1 MFLFLSSTFLW
12 AQRPTEGGLFS
23 YASDD
28 QMAFYDL
35 EFVRV
40 HFSTSGSNLVLEDDE
55 DDNGVPDYVEN
66 IAETTLEAWF
76 FYENMGFRSPI
87 REGML
92 YSEFDDLGGSDS
104 FDIYLVDFNG
114 SADGHLGLDSCGDGF
129 CSGYLVI
136 ENDFSGYGYSSI
148 DIATRVLVSHEL
160 FHAVQAAYRISFSPW
175 ISEGLATWAEHL
187 FDHTLMDYYH
197 QCGGYLAEPTRSIN
211 STPAGAISSFS
222 YGTALFFDFVAIHLG
237 MEFWITVLEELSEEA
252 YHSNDDLDEMEV
264 IIPLAE
270 SWLTENNTGFVD
282 FIDLWNTF
290 GIWNIA
296 TGWRSGLVEGI
307 GEGAFE
313 SYGYA
318 DRLDEVAYE
327 KMSEETNKLED
338 THRFYPLSA
347 SYFWFQ
353 HDGGVLPFYTSTFR
367 NDTPLHFALVSV
379 SSEQDGLFG
388 DVENIIDIWESQS
401 YEFRQWDLPNGD
413 YWLIGLVGG
422 LADESQKTTFCIG
435 SLCNQDDFIQL
446 ENESEDIIN
455 EGEKEQEG
463 KLGCSFVPPSKN
475 SFWIVLLAF
484 YARRKRI

>member
-12 AQRPTEGGLFS
+12 AQRPTDGGLFS

-40 HFSTSGSNLVLEDDE
+40 HFSISGSNLVLEDDE

-66 IAETTLEAWF
+66 VAETTLEAWS
-76 FYENMGFRSPI
+76 FYEGMGFRIPV
-87 REGML
+87 REDVL
-92 YSEFDDLGGSDS
+92 YSDFDDLGGSNS
-104 FDIYLVDFNG
+104 FDVYLVDFNG
-114 SADGHLGLDSCGDGF
+114 SADGHLGLDGCGDGF

-136 ENDFSGYGYSSI
+136 ENDFQGYGYSSI
-148 DIATRVLVSHEL
+148 ETATRVLVSHEL

-175 ISEGLATWAEHL
+175 ISEGLATWAEYL
-187 FDHTLMDYYH
+187 FDPTLMDYYH

-237 MEFWITVLEELSEEA
+237 HEFWITVLEELSEES
-252 YHSNDDLDEMEV
+252 YHNNDEIDEMEV
-264 IIPLAE
+264 IIPLVE
-270 SWLTENNTGFVD
+270 HRLMEDDTGFVD

-290 GIWNIA
+290 GIWNLA

-307 GEGAFE
+307 GEGVFE
-313 SYGYA
+313 SYSYA
-318 DRLDEVAYE
+318 DRLDEVAHE
-327 KMSEETNKLED
+327 KMSEEINKLED

-353 HDGGVLPFYTSTFR
+353 HDGETLPFYTSSFR
-367 NDTPLHFALVSV
+367 NDTPLYFALLSV

-388 DVENIIDIWESQS
+388 DLENIIDVWEGQAHD
-401 YEFRQWDLPNGD
+401 FRQWDLPTGD

-435 SLCNQDDFIQL
+435 SLCDQDDFIQA
-446 ENESEDIIN
+446 ENESEDFID
-455 EGEKEQEG
+455 EEEKEETP
-463 KLGCSFVPPSKN
+463 GCSSVQSRTIGYWITLIFFFV
-475 SFWIVLLAF
+475 
-484 YARRKRI
+484 RRERI